1 MLKLENITYQP
12 QTGNIKVLDNID
24 LKINTFEI
32 VLICGKSGCGKT
44 TLLEIICGL
53 INQQNGNILW
63 NDKNL
68 SARQRRWL
76 CGVVFQFPERYF
88 IGSTIGKELRI
99 GHKSLY
105 EKDLRR
111 VLNKVGLSEIN
122 LKTPPEELSGGQQRR
137 LAVAVQLLRNP
148 NLILLDEPTAGLDWS
163 MKNEVKN
170 LIYGLK
176 DKNTIIIVTH
186 EPKLFETIP
195 TKTFL
200 LEKGKLDLLRG

>member
-12 QTGNIKVLDNID
+12 QTGNIKILDNID
-24 LKINTFEI
+24 LNINTFEI

-53 INQQNGNILW
+53 INQQHGNILW
-63 NDKNL
+63 NNKKI

-105 EKDLRR
+105 EKDLR
-111 VLNKVGLSEIN
+111 VALNKVGLSDIN
-122 LKTPPEELSGGQQRR
+122 LKIPPEELSGGQQRR

-148 NLILLDEPTAGLDWS
+148 NIILLDEPTAGLDWS

-186 EPKLFETIP
+186 EPNLFENIP
-195 TKTFL
+195 TKKFI
-200 LEKGKLDLLRG
+200 LEKGKLNLLRG

>member
-1 MLKLENITYQP
+1 MLSLENITYQP
-12 QTGNIKVLDNID
+12 QTGNFKILDKVD
-24 LKINTFEI
+24 LKINSFEI

-53 INQQNGNILW
+53 INQQKGNILW
-63 NDKNL
+63 NNKKL

-105 EKDLRR
+105 ERDVRETLH
-111 VLNKVGLSEIN
+111 KVGLSEIN
-122 LKTPPEELSGGQQRR
+122 FKTPPEELSGGQQRR

-148 NLILLDEPTAGLDWS
+148 KLILLDEPTAGLDWS